1 MANKKS
7 EEFRKEV
14 AKMFV
19 DGLKKDGL
27 NWKKGWSVDDLPQNG
42 KSRIPYKGVNR
53 LNLMLIAARAGYKDP
68 RWMTFNQIRDAGYH
82 LAKGSKG
89 AKIEYWFP
97 YDMVERKPLTW
108 QKLAELIKDGR
119 DVNEFARLVKLY
131 TVFNGDNIEGL
142 PELQKYENK
151 EVKPDEII
159 RTLADNMGVK
169 LIHSDLEQGAYYRP
183 DADEVHLPLPERFFS
198 TESYNATAL
207 HELAHSTGHP
217 TRLGR
222 DQTGWFGSEDY
233 AVEELIAEMTS
244 AFMSVH
250 TGIDPTE
257 MDMDNHQA
265 YVNSWIKAIESSPDV
280 LMKAIKEAEKA
291 SDYMEEHAGLSKEVE
306 IAQESANDKSSLIQ
320 QFNDKFGRFGVI
332 LTPEEEIKAMDSEG
346 NWKTWFDKEGNCR
359 GNTDQLGIWLCDRG
373 DPDLPAFADM
383 VRPTCDEAMTMV
395 NSIAEFYDISI
406 PYSKLG
412 KVIDLED
419 FAELQFGRIGE
430 KAGELLKDKEP
441 EKTKK
446 DISSK
451 IKEIFSGKEKEDGPL
466 DISKGIS
473 SRRYKADELEL

>member
-27 NWKKGWSVDDLPQNG
+27 DWKKGWSVDDLPQNG

-159 RTLADNMGVK
+159 RTLADNMGVND
-169 LIHSDLEQGAYYRP
+169 IHS
-183 DADEVHLPLPERFFS
+183 
-198 TESYNATAL
+198 
-207 HELAHSTGHP
+207 
-217 TRLGR
+217 
-222 DQTGWFGSEDY
+222 
-233 AVEELIAEMTS
+233 
-244 AFMSVH
+244 
-250 TGIDPTE
+250 
-257 MDMDNHQA
+257 
-265 YVNSWIKAIESSPDV
+265 
-280 LMKAIKEAEKA
+280 
-291 SDYMEEHAGLSKEVE
+291 
-306 IAQESANDKSSLIQ
+306 
-320 QFNDKFGRFGVI
+320 
-332 LTPEEEIKAMDSEG
+332 
-346 NWKTWFDKEGNCR
+346 
-359 GNTDQLGIWLCDRG
+359 
-373 DPDLPAFADM
+373 
-383 VRPTCDEAMTMV
+383 
-395 NSIAEFYDISI
+395 
-406 PYSKLG
+406 
-412 KVIDLED
+412 
-419 FAELQFGRIGE
+419 
-430 KAGELLKDKEP
+430 
-441 EKTKK
+441 
-446 DISSK
+446 
-451 IKEIFSGKEKEDGPL
+451 
-466 DISKGIS
+466 
-473 SRRYKADELEL
+473 